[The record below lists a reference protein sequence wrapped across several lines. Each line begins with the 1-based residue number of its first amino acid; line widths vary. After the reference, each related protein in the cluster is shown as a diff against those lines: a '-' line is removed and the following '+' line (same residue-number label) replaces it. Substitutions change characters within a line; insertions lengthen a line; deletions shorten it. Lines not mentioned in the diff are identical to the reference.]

1 MSYYNKKT
9 LCFIDIKDY
18 KWIIVESNGNYKFHF
33 HNAGVGGSSPPITTT
48 YSNAP
53 FQGYFFVQLIPP
65 FF

>member
-33 HNAGVGGSSPPITTT
+33 HNAGVGGSSPPITTIYFNT
-48 YSNAP
+48 P
-53 FQGYFFVQLIPP
+53 F
-65 FF
+65 